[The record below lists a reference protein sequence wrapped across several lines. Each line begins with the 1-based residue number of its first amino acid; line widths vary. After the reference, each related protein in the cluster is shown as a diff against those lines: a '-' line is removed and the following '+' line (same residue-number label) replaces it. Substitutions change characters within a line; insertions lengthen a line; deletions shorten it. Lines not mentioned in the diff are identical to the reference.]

1 MHLSREKTT
10 MPGTAATD
18 QLKII
23 VNGEAYATAARS
35 LAELVA
41 GYMSAPALGGTKVA
55 TAVNG
60 HFVPEALRATTA
72 LGPGDRVE
80 IVSPRQGG

>member
-1 MHLSREKTT
+1 

-18 QLKII
+18 QFTII

-41 GYMSAPALGGTKVA
+41 GFTSGPALSGTKVA

-60 HFVPEALRATTA
+60 HFVSEALRATTV
-72 LGPGDRVE
+72 LNPGDRVE

>member
-1 MHLSREKTT
+1 MLLSRETTT
-10 MPGTAATD
+10 MPRTAATD
-18 QLKII
+18 QFKII

-35 LAELVA
+35 LAEVVA
-41 GYMSAPALGGTKVA
+41 GFTSGPVLGGTKVA

-60 HFVPEALRATTA
+60 HFVPAALRATTA
-72 LGPGDRVE
+72 LNPGDRVE